1 MRNAKLFLAIL
12 ITSAILY
19 FLHRIALSQ
28 MESGDLIRGF
38 FYSLETVYLFFT
50 ACSMLILSAVLFVRR
65 RNLDAT
71 GQAFIAATFVKMVLA
86 YGFLYPALSTDS
98 PSAGPGKMNFFL
110 VFMLFLM
117 LETIVCTRLLNKS

>member
-1 MRNAKLFLAIL
+1 MRNGRLFLVILLGAAIM
-12 ITSAILY
+12 Y
-19 FLHRIALSQ
+19 GLHRLVLSQ
-28 MESGDLIRGF
+28 IESGELIRGF

-50 ACSMLILSAVLFVRR
+50 VCSMLILGVVLFVRR
-65 RNLDAT
+65 KNLDAT

-86 YGFLYPALSTDS
+86 YGFLYPALSPENAST
-98 PSAGPGKMNFFL
+98 GPGKLNFFI